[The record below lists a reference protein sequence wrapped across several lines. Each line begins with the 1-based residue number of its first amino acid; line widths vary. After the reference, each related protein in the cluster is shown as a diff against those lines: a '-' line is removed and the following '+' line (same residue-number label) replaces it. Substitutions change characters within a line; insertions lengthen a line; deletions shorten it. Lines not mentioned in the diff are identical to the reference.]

1 MSFCHPGVFV
11 PVYADAGKYNF
22 KIASGTT
29 VAYWDEYGYA
39 SVWSQPEK
47 ESTALSANYV

>member
-11 PVYADAGKYNF
+11 PVYTDAGKYGF

-29 VAYWDEYGYA
+29 VAYWDEHGYA
-39 SVWSQPEK
+39 SEWSQPEK
-47 ESTALSANYV
+47 ESIPP